1 MTFYQ
6 EHAGISTVQVPE
18 VNLISG
24 TLYSVVVTNIGSGAV
39 EYLTVIS
46 VLFCINGLLMVFRN
60 TLQGLGYSVQAV
72 ISGVGELIGRALCGW
87 LAVHS
92 LGYFGICIANPIAWG
107 LALLYC
113 VFMVTRVLK
122 KENA

>member
-1 MTFYQ
+1 MVLFFVKGW
-6 EHAGISTVQVPE
+6 AVGLVLGDADPA
-18 VNLISG
+18 
-24 TLYSVVVTNIGSGAV
+24 VTSGAV

-87 LAVHS
+87 LPFIVWATSASALPTHC
-92 LGYFGICIANPIAWG
+92 LGSGT
-107 LALLYC
+107 ALLC
-113 VFMVTRVLK
+113 VSW
-122 KENA
+122 